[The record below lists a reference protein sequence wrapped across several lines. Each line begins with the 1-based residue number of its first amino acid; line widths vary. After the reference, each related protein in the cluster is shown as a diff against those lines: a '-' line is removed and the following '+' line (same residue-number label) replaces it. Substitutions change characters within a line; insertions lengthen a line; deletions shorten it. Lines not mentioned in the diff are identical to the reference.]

1 LLNEVKH
8 ELLFYRWYHYFI
20 CLTNNV
26 CCTTMKKTT
35 KKKELPT
42 ITNVL
47 VQAVNDMSSKLHRV
61 HKDVSNNSKDINELK
76 HQVSFSKGA
85 VKVLLWL
92 AGALTTIMAI
102 FQWIGTR

>member
-1 LLNEVKH
+1 MLNEVKH

-26 CCTTMKKTT
+26 CCTTMKKTN
-35 KKKELPT
+35 KKDTPT

-61 HKDVSNNSKDINELK
+61 HKDVANNSKDINELK
-76 HQVSFSKGA
+76 QQVSFSKGA